1 MDLAFNVFTQVI
13 VLFLLIAV
21 GILCYRLK
29 LISKHGNR
37 QLSNFL
43 LSVVTPALIL
53 ASYQKP
59 FDAALAKGLLW
70 AFLLAAI
77 SHLIGIVVSYLCLR
91 GQKDD
96 PRLPVERFATI
107 YSNCGFMAIPLIS
120 AVLGAD
126 GVFYAG
132 AYLTVFNLLSWTQ
145 GVFMLSGERDMK
157 SVLKVFFSPTIIS
170 IVLGLILFFTGIS
183 LPAPIASAINYVSD
197 LNTPLAMI
205 VTGVSI
211 AQMNIF
217 SAFKSWKLYYV
228 SFLRLLL
235 VPGLMLVVLLL
246 IPCDDTVRMVNLIG
260 TACPAGA
267 STVLFANRYNKDS
280 THASKLI
287 AITTVFSILTIPVLL
302 GAAGLLF

>member
-1 MDLAFNVFTQVI
+1 MTADMPSPILSVLRRVLSMDLAFNVFTQVI

-77 SHLIGIVVSYLCLR
+77 SHLIGIAVSYLCLR
-91 GQKDD
+91 GKKDD

-120 AVLGAD
+120 A
-126 GVFYAG
+126 
-132 AYLTVFNLLSWTQ
+132 
-145 GVFMLSGERDMK
+145 
-157 SVLKVFFSPTIIS
+157 
-170 IVLGLILFFTGIS
+170 ILFKIS
-183 LPAPIASAINYVSD
+183 
-197 LNTPLAMI
+197 
-205 VTGVSI
+205 G
-211 AQMNIF
+211 
-217 SAFKSWKLYYV
+217 
-228 SFLRLLL
+228 R
-235 VPGLMLVVLLL
+235 
-246 IPCDDTVRMVNLIG
+246 
-260 TACPAGA
+260 
-267 STVLFANRYNKDS
+267 
-280 THASKLI
+280 
-287 AITTVFSILTIPVLL
+287 
-302 GAAGLLF
+302 